1 MALRIDE
8 TPDRLVVR
16 DSPKGLWL
24 FGSLFVTSGL
34 VVLTIPFVSSA
45 WHDFVLWQ
53 RLAVIVLGI
62 GHFSAGAWL
71 VWRQVETITTFVR
84 SAGDAQCAVR
94 HPFSWRVQTAQFR
107 IADVRAVEIQSS
119 VDSDGDPMY
128 QLRLWLSGSRVIPVQ
143 GQPAHGRERAEANAA
158 TLRRALGLPDSAG
171 TGTLSPEA
179 RAGEPLT

>member
-1 MALRIDE
+1 MAFRIDE
-8 TPDRLVVR
+8 SADLLVVS
-16 DSPKGLWL
+16 DTPTVHWI
-24 FGSLFVTSGL
+24 FGSVFVTSGL

-53 RLAVIVLGI
+53 RLAVIVLGV

-71 VWRQVETITTFVR
+71 VWRHVETITTFAR
-84 SAGDAQCAVR
+84 SAGEARCVVR

-107 IADVRAVEIQSS
+107 IADVHAVEIKSS

-128 QLRLWLSGSRVIPVQ
+128 QLRLWLSGSRVLPLH

-158 TLRRALGLPDSAG
+158 TLRRALGLPNTAVTD
-171 TGTLSPEA
+171 TL
-179 RAGEPLT
+179 